1 MAASRLDYQNL
12 FGSSDEESDGDE
24 GEQQQ
29 QSTSTA
35 VPKASSGPST
45 IKPSALGKSSDDS
58 SSDEDSSEED
68 EHLSAKKRLQQK
80 GVPLASSSDEESD
93 NEEEG
98 DVPRPA
104 GKARTT
110 GSEALRRATADF
122 DDEEEEEEPRRT
134 SVLPDLSSDGNSS
147 SSGSESE
154 SSDDEGD
161 SRRRK
166 RGAEKRKHRLKTKGK
181 RPSKG
186 IDKGRDGRGKAGK
199 QVRDRGQGADEDG
212 GGAAAGTPGRGAASE
227 PRRAARELTAVEQA
241 LASFKRN
248 RIQKLPD
255 AQVQEMTQRL
265 ITLMETAAK
274 EDRQALLQHRPA
286 TQKLKRLT
294 EVLDLLRS
302 KHLQGALVD
311 NGQVLGLI
319 RLWLQ
324 PLPDKS
330 LPLYAVRT
338 PLIDYLVTA
347 RVEVHRLKESGIGRV
362 IQQLKKHPEET
373 VENKAKLTEI
383 VDNWSRLITGK
394 GTTLKS
400 RTSEEEVEGRQ
411 GPAEREGGEGGFIM
425 STTSRGVVIP
435 IRTGFNFKKVALT
448 FREEFDRGQGKEDE
462 AMEVAEREP
471 RDGSESRTNRVRKAL
486 KDMGRAGGKK
496 LRHESVQH
504 GH

>member
-1 MAASRLDYQNL
+1 SGCCTMAASRLDYQNL

-35 VPKASSGPST
+35 APKASSGSST

-122 DDEEEEEEPRRT
+122 DDEEEEEEPRRPN
-134 SVLPDLSSDGNSS
+134 VLPDLSSDGNSS

-186 IDKGRDGRGKAGK
+186 VDKGRDGRGKAGK

-212 GGAAAGTPGRGAASE
+212 GAAAGTGAASE

-255 AQVQEMTQRL
+255 AQVQEMTQHL

-338 PLIDYLVTA
+338 PMIDYLVTA

-383 VDNWSRLITGK
+383 
-394 GTTLKS
+394 
-400 RTSEEEVEGRQ
+400 
-411 GPAEREGGEGGFIM
+411 
-425 STTSRGVVIP
+425 
-435 IRTGFNFKKVALT
+435 
-448 FREEFDRGQGKEDE
+448 
-462 AMEVAEREP
+462 
-471 RDGSESRTNRVRKAL
+471 
-486 KDMGRAGGKK
+486 
-496 LRHESVQH
+496 
-504 GH
+504 